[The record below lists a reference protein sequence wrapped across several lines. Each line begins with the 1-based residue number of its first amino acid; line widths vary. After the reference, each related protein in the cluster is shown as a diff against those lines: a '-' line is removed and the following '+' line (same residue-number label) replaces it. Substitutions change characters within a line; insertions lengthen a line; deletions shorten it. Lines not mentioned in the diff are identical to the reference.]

1 MFLKDRLLII
11 TLVAAVFVCVTI
23 LVTVFKATEDNG
35 GPYSAA
41 SLVGAKS
48 VWTSVMS
55 NHHTWLTQI
64 ANQMRY
70 NAEIIEMIKNDNKLR
85 LSEALNQTQKQL
97 DDENHYTQ
105 LYILGLNKQL
115 LYPKSEQTIKTF
127 DSINEGASIVKSQ
140 NNELLYAYKKP
151 LLANNK
157 NIGSL
162 LFITKL
168 KILMNAFSAFTNSE
182 AFLVLPDGV
191 AKEAT
196 NQNLFIEL
204 AIKTPEISKS
214 ESYVKDIG
222 DRKINITVQSLK
234 NIKNNPIIHLVS
246 AQDISETLPESG
258 RSFKY
263 VTFVTIFCVIIAGV
277 VVVFTAMLDNKKQ
290 KKTTNQ
296 LVDALHLI
304 RDGNYNVLTNEMTG
318 SEDAMRIA
326 DAISGLAESTKKN
339 VEHADSK
346 ITSMSS
352 VLEDIRGKSEFIQD
366 VIGLASQGDLSGEMM
381 VFSGGETIDQVANGI
396 AIMLESLNELIGKVK
411 QSGIQV
417 TSSATEIAATAKEQE
432 ATVTEQAATVN
443 EIMSTVKDI
452 STTSKQ
458 LVETMHEVAEVAE
471 STATNATE
479 SQSSLMTMEKSMH
492 QMMDATES
500 IGSKLSVI
508 SEKAG
513 NINTVVTTITKVADQ
528 TNLLS
533 LNAAI
538 EAEKAGEYG
547 AGFSVVATEI
557 RRLADQTAVATWDIE
572 QMVKEMQ
579 SAVSSG
585 VMGMDKFS
593 DEVRS
598 GVANVAQVGSQIAD
612 IIERVQTLI
621 PRFDIVHEGMQS
633 QSLSAEQISESMV
646 QLNESAQQTADSLRH
661 SNDAIMQLNDAAQI
675 LQEAVSKFRLKS

>member
-23 LVTVFKATEDNG
+23 LVTVFKTTEDNG